1 MRLDR
6 LLIANRG
13 EIACRIA
20 RTAKRMGIR
29 TIGVYS
35 DAEADALHV
44 RACDETQGI
53 GGLTAAESYLRIEA
67 IIAAA
72 HRSDA
77 QAIHPGYGFL
87 SENPLLAERC
97 QQEGLVFIGPPA
109 AAMRVMGSKS
119 AAKALLE
126 RAGIALTPG
135 YHGDNQDPA
144 LLRREADRIGY
155 PLLIK
160 ASNGGGGRGIRR
172 VDKAADFEG
181 ARVSCKREALA
192 SFGDDLVLIEKYVE
206 QPRHIEFQIFADG
219 HGQCVH
225 LFERDCSVQRRHQKV
240 LEEAPAPGMTPE
252 RRAAMG
258 AAAVRAAM
266 AVGYVGAGTV
276 EFIVAP
282 DGTYYFMEMN
292 TRLQVEHPVTEMIT
306 GLDLVEWQLRVAA
319 GERLPLTQDQL
330 SITGH
335 AIEARIAA
343 EDPDRGFLPAV
354 GRLDYYSTPPQSA
367 VLRMDTGVAQG
378 STITPYYDS
387 LLAKLVVWGEDR
399 ESALARMHQAL
410 AECHLVGVAN
420 NVDFLGRLVTS
431 PSFTAANLD
440 TGLIERE
447 HVALFPSHSEPPP
460 QVWLTAA
467 AATLLRQD
475 PGQDKGRYSSPWEAR
490 DGWRLGHRAQ
500 RQLVFRSGDTKKS
513 LAVQYQPEGW
523 HVTLEGCTTAVSGAL
538 RTASTLLLRLDGA
551 QFEATSHRY
560 AGAEYVSWGGRT
572 HVLHVV
578 DPLAPAAA
586 AEGVA
591 RGLRAPM
598 PGRILELVAVPGAI
612 VGKGAPL
619 LVLEAMKIE
628 HTILAPADGVLQAF
642 RVAAG
647 EQVAEGAE
655 LVSFEPTPKA

>member
-20 RTAKRMGIR
+20 RTAKRLGIR
-29 TIGVYS
+29 TIAVYS
-35 DAEADALHV
+35 DADADALHV
-44 RACDETQGI
+44 RSCDEAQGI
-53 GGLTAAESYLRIEA
+53 GGLTAAESYLRIDA

-72 HRSDA
+72 RRSAA

-97 QQEGLVFIGPPA
+97 SQEGLTLVGPPA

-135 YHGDNQDPA
+135 YHGENQDPA
-144 LLRREADRIGY
+144 VLRGEADRIGY
-155 PLLIK
+155 PVLIK

-172 VDKAADFEG
+172 VESAADFAG
-181 ARVSCKREALA
+181 ALLSCKREASA
-192 SFGDDLVLIEKYVE
+192 SFGDDHVLIEKYVQ
-206 QPRHIEFQIFADG
+206 QPRHIEFQIFADT

-258 AAAVRAAM
+258 AAAVRAAT

-319 GERLPLTQDQL
+319 GEPLPLTQDQL

-335 AIEARIAA
+335 ALEARIAA
-343 EDPDRGFLPAV
+343 EDPDRGFLPAI
-354 GRLDYYSTPPQSA
+354 GTLDYYSTPPPSA
-367 VLRMDTGVAQG
+367 ALRIDSGVAQG
-378 STITPYYDS
+378 SRITPYYDS
-387 LLAKLVVWGEDR
+387 LLAKLIVWGEDR
-399 ESALARMHQAL
+399 ESALRRMRDAL
-410 AECHLVGVAN
+410 SDFHLVGVAN
-420 NVDFLGRLVTS
+420 NVDFLGRLVSS
-431 PSFTAANLD
+431 PSFAAANLD

-447 HVALFPSHSEPPP
+447 HAALFPINSEPPSEA
-460 QVWLTAA
+460 WLVAA
-467 AATLLRQD
+467 AATLLRQVPDRD
-475 PGQDKGRYSSPWEAR
+475 PGRCASPWETR
-490 DGWRLGHRAQ
+490 DGWRLGYRAR
-500 RQLVFRSGDTKKS
+500 RQLVFRSGEVQKS
-513 LAVQYQPEGW
+513 IDVQYQPEGW
-523 HVTLEGCTTAVSGAL
+523 QLTVAGCTTAVSGAA
-538 RTASTLLLRLDGA
+538 RTASTLGLSFNGSR
-551 QFEATSHRY
+551 FEVMAHRY
-560 AGAEYVSWGGRT
+560 AGAEYVSWHGRT
-572 HVLHVV
+572 YVLHTV

-586 AEGVA
+586 AEGA
-591 RGLRAPM
+591 TRGLRAPM
-598 PGRILELVAVPGAI
+598 PGRILELLAVPGAI
-612 VGKGAPL
+612 VRKGAPL

-628 HTILAPADGVLQAF
+628 HTIQAPAAGMLKAF

-655 LVSFEPTPKA
+655 LVSFEPTA